1 MAAAAAARIESIFI
15 YPIKSCRGISVS
27 QAPIVPTGFLWD
39 RHWMVIN
46 SKGRA
51 CTQRVEPSL
60 ALVEVELPTEAFSVG
75 WKPTKSSYLVIRAPG
90 MDELKVSLSKPCEK
104 SDGVTVWEWT
114 GSVLDEGAEAS
125 KWFSDFIGKPSRLV
139 RFNDET
145 DSRPLPNNYAPTPG
159 YNLVFT
165 DQYQFLMISQG
176 SLDALNNQLAE
187 SLPMNRFRPSILIA
201 GCEPFAEDL
210 WKEIKINNLTFISIR
225 LCPRCKIPLVNQEN
239 GIPGTEP
246 NETLM
251 KFRSEKILQ
260 LSSRQQGQVYFGQGL
275 VCSKDSLDDGVG
287 GMILKVGDAINVEK
301 VIASYADAI
310 A

>member
-1 MAAAAAARIESIFI
+1 MAAAAARIESIFI
-15 YPIKSCRGISVS
+15 YPVKSCRGISVS

-51 CTQRVEPSL
+51 CTQRVEPRL
-60 ALVEVELPTEAFSVG
+60 ALVEVELPSEAFSVG
-75 WKPTKSSYLVIRAPG
+75 WKPTKSSYLVIRAPA
-90 MDELKVSLSKPCEK
+90 MDDLKVSLNKPCEK

-139 RFNDET
+139 RFNEEY
-145 DSRPLPNNYAPTPG
+145 DSRPLPTYAPTPG

-165 DQYQFLMISQG
+165 DQYQFLMLSQG
-176 SLDALNNQLAE
+176 SLDALNNQLE
-187 SLPMNRFRPSILIA
+187 EPLPVNRFRPSILID

-210 WKEIKINNLTFISIR
+210 WKEIKINNMTFLSIQ
-225 LCPRCKIPLVNQEN
+225 LCPRCKVPLVNQEN
-239 GIPGTEP
+239 GIPGSEP

-251 KFRSEKILQ
+251 KFRSDKILE
-260 LSSRQQGQVYFGQGL
+260 LSTKHQGKVYFGQGL
-275 VCSKDSLDDGVG
+275 VCSKDSLNGVG
-287 GMILKVGDAINVEK
+287 GIILKVGDTIHVDK
-301 VIASYADAI
+301 VFASYADAI